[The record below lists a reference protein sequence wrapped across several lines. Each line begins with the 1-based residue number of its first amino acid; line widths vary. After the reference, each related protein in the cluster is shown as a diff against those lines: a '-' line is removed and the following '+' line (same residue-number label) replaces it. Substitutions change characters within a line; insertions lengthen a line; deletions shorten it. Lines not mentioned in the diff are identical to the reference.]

1 MPCNRIVL
9 KWEIWP
15 STVVQSVRL
24 SPCLMWGQLRHLLLA
39 CRHDERYLASGSYEN
54 EDENDNTEDRSK
66 DPISFQP
73 MGSERMEMRKRQM
86 SVQQESVAGTTAPAQ
101 NEQPGQGN
109 RGSNACCFCWCC
121 CCSCS
126 CLTVRNEDRE
136 ERNRR
141 ASYDFKAEGNADFEE
156 SPKPTAEDVRLW
168 GQSFDKLMH
177 CPAGRSAFRQFLRT
191 EFSEENMLFWLAC
204 EEFSKET
211 NKSVIEEKARIIY
224 EDYISILSPKEVSLD
239 SRVREVINRN
249 MLEPTSH
256 TFDDAQ
262 LQIYTLM
269 QRDSYPRFMNSPVYK
284 NLLKTVSEQ
293 PVES

>member
-1 MPCNRIVL
+1 
-9 KWEIWP
+9 
-15 STVVQSVRL
+15 
-24 SPCLMWGQLRHLLLA
+24 MWGQLRRLLLA
-39 CRHDERYLASGSYEN
+39 CRHDESYWTTRRYERNDSG
-54 EDENDNTEDRSK
+54 EDGANDVT
-66 DPISFQP
+66 SFQP

-101 NEQPGQGN
+101 NEHPDQGN
-109 RGSNACCFCWCC
+109 HSSNACCFCWCC

-141 ASYDFKAEGNADFEE
+141 ASFDLKAEGNADFEE
-156 SPKPTAEDVRLW
+156 SLNPTVEEVRSW

-177 CPAGRSAFRQFLRT
+177 CPAGRAAFRQFLRT
-191 EFSEENMLFWLAC
+191 EFSEENMLFWLVC
-204 EEFSKET
+204 EEFRKET
-211 NKSVIEEKARIIY
+211 NKSMIEEKARVIY
-224 EDYISILSPKEVSLD
+224 EDYVSILSPKEVSLD

-269 QRDSYPRFMNSPVYK
+269 QRDSYPRFMNTEVYK
-284 NLLKTVSEQ
+284 DLLKTVSEQ
-293 PVES
+293 PAES

>member
-1 MPCNRIVL
+1 MPTDVIKAKNISYLWAYMVKFCIG
-9 KWEIWP
+9 
-15 STVVQSVRL
+15 SV
-24 SPCLMWGQLRHLLLA
+24 SV
-39 CRHDERYLASGSYEN
+39 ASC
-54 EDENDNTEDRSK
+54 
-66 DPISFQP
+66 FLQP

-86 SVQQESVAGTTAPAQ
+86 SVQQELVPGTTAPGQ
-101 NEQPGQGN
+101 NEQPSQGN

-126 CLTVRNEDRE
+126 CLTVRNEDRD

-156 SPKPTAEDVRLW
+156 SLKPTAEEVCLW

-211 NKSVIEEKARIIY
+211 NKSIIEEKARIIY

-262 LQIYTLM
+262 LQIFTLM
-269 QRDSYPRFMNSPVYK
+269 QRDSYPRFMNSSAYK

-293 PVES
+293 SVES